1 MGASS
6 SEIDKQ
12 IRETREHLEAN
23 LSVLEQRA
31 VSSARRVGRIAAMVG
46 AGLVAAAGIGFAIYQ
61 ARRRRSRVTRIQDA
75 VPGSV
80 RHLPRQLSKKLKRR
94 MATVTLVI
102 ADPTE

>member
-75 VPGSV
+75 VRCGIYRDSC
-80 RHLPRQLSKKLKRR
+80 RKSSSAGWRR
-94 MATVTLVI
+94 SRW
-102 ADPTE
+102 